1 MKYLLADV
9 LNTWIRAVESE
20 RNELNVP
27 YYSGLFE
34 RMNRRMTWDE
44 LKRCFEDIH
53 GFLFR
58 MPQANSRSQQFIE
71 IVDYIHKHYDQEL
84 SIEYFAGMMNMSIDI
99 SVGPSRRRWVKIC
112 GIYREVP
119 VDEGQAIL
127 LETDLKMDEIAEKV
141 GYWGRNSLIRAF
153 RRYEGI
159 TPAKYRNIHQ

>member
-84 SIEYFAGMMNMSIDI
+84 SIEYFAGMMNMSIGHF
-99 SVGPSRRRWVKIC
+99 SRTFKEEVG
-112 GIYREVP
+112 
-119 VDEGQAIL
+119 
-127 LETDLKMDEIAEKV
+127 EKYV
-141 GYWGRNSLIRAF
+141 EYI
-153 RRYEGI
+153 
-159 TPAKYRNIHQ
+159 AKYRLMKAKQFCWRPI